1 MSVEVINPGSMSRG
15 SYSHAVVVTGG
26 RLVFVSGQVS
36 VDGAGKVVGTTF
48 EEQAEQVFANLA
60 TVLTAAG
67 ARWQDVVKM
76 NVYVRDLTSAKVKQ
90 FREIRQRHLLD
101 HQPASTLV
109 ATPGLV
115 HEDMM
120 LEVEVVAQIA

>member
-1 MSVEVINPGSMSRG
+1 MSVEVINPGSLSRG

-36 VDGAGKVVGTTF
+36 VDGTGKVVGTTF
-48 EEQAEQVFANLA
+48 EAQAEQVFANVA

-76 NVYVRDLTSAKVKQ
+76 NVYVRDLTSAKVKL

-120 LEVEVVAQIA
+120 LEVEVVAHIA

>member
-1 MSVEVINPGSMSRG
+1 MSVEVINPGSMPRG
-15 SYSHAVVVTGG
+15 SYSHAVVVNGG

-36 VDGAGKVVGTTF
+36 VDSHGKVVGETF
-48 EEQAEQVFANLA
+48 EAQAEQVFANLN
-60 TVLTAAG
+60 TVLKAAG
-67 ARWQDVVKM
+67 ARWHDVVKM
-76 NVYVRDLTSAKVKQ
+76 NVYIRDLNSTKVKQ

-120 LEVEVVAQIA
+120 LEVEVVAHIA

>member
-1 MSVEVINPGSMSRG
+1 MGQTALITAIEAMGEPAFVFDRRGAIVGSNSPFRTM
-15 SYSHAVVVTGG
+15 
-26 RLVFVSGQVS
+26 
-36 VDGAGKVVGTTF
+36 
-48 EEQAEQVFANLA
+48 
-60 TVLTAAG
+60 LTAAG

-76 NVYVRDLTSAKVKQ
+76 NVYVRDLTSAKVKL